1 MLVQRRCLPLL
12 FVGMLFATF
21 ASVSASENSSVSKV
35 ALSSMETHVE
45 TMMHAALA
53 HDLEALQKID
63 KKIEKDIAQLHEGLQ
78 GQAFNERR
86 SRELLMAYS
95 WARVI
100 SIDIGQQAWVG
111 VAIAANQLSAS
122 IFRFTNYPSL
132 QQRDTAWM
140 GYLSRELLLLN
151 MEDPKLNAEL
161 LNTRSTDLNS
171 TWQRVSGEII
181 KDFRNKPRV
190 IEGNHLM
197 LELGAA
203 HKPSQVISLAKKM
216 LVFVNKIKNLQ

>member
-1 MLVQRRCLPLL
+1 MLVQRRWFPLL
-12 FVGMLFATF
+12 LVGMLFASF
-21 ASVSASENSSVSKV
+21 ASVSASENAIASKV
-35 ALSSMETHVE
+35 VLSSMETHVE
-45 TMMHAALA
+45 TMMNAALA
-53 HDLEALQKID
+53 HDSEALQDID
-63 KKIEKDIAQLHEGLQ
+63 KKIEKDIAKLHKRLQ
-78 GQAFNERR
+78 KQAFNERR

-132 QQRDTAWM
+132 QQRDIAWM

-181 KDFRNKPRV
+181 KDFHNKPRV
-190 IEGNHLM
+190 IEGNRLM
-197 LELGAA
+197 LELGTAN
-203 HKPSQVISLAKKM
+203 KPSQVISLAKKM